1 MPKKIVLDEHALRY
15 LIERQNLQQWKAAE
29 ILGVSRD
36 TIYRNCTQLGI
47 ETQRTGP
54 RSGPLHTGW
63 KGGVRIVKGYRYIY
77 QPDHPNATKKGYVS
91 EHRMVMEQKI
101 GRPLLREEVVH
112 HLNDDALDNRPEN
125 LVLYA
130 SNAEH
135 LRETLKGQIP
145 NWTAEGKARIVEGL
159 RRRTSQIRSGY
170 GVPQRNQT
178 TGQWIAKPDKPSRQA

>member
-1 MPKKIVLDEHALRY
+1 MPKKIVLDEHALRD

-77 QPDHPNATKKGYVS
+77 QPDHPSATKKGYVS

>member
-1 MPKKIVLDEHALRY
+1 MPKKIVLDEHALRD

-125 LVLYA
+125 LQHFA
-130 SNAEH
+130 TNTEH
-135 LRETLKGQIP
+135 LRYELTGKIP
-145 NWTAEGKARIVEGL
+145 NHTPEGL
-159 RRRTSQIRSGY
+159 ERMAESARRTRIRDKSKRDALG
-170 GVPQRNQT
+170 RIQT
-178 TGQWIAKPDKPSRQA
+178 TPR